1 MKPKHNVEL
10 QNKICMEFGA
20 DLDSELCQEVGAL
33 MEECPECKVYYDTM
47 KRSVQLFRV
56 IEDECE
62 VPDAVSERL
71 FKVLELEKLKKDS

>member
-10 QNKICMEFGA
+10 QKKICLEFGA
-20 DLDSELCQEVGAL
+20 DLDSELCQEVGSL
-33 MEECPECKVYYDTM
+33 MEECPECRVYYDTM

-56 IEDECE
+56 VEDDCD
-62 VPDAVSERL
+62 VPDEVSERL